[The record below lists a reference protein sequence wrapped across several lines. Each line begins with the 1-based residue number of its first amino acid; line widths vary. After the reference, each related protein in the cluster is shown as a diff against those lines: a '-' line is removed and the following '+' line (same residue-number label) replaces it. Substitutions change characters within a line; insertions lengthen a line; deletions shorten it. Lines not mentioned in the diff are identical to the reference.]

1 MTPVTFHGN
10 EPPQGSNMN
19 IRLNGTEHSVA
30 AGASVS
36 TLVSQLTGRA
46 LGPDGQ
52 SADGRKLGVA
62 VARNAE
68 VVPRSQWHATALAE
82 GDDVELVTAVQ
93 GG

>member
-1 MTPVTFHGN
+1 
-10 EPPQGSNMN
+10 MN
-19 IRLNGTEHSVA
+19 IRLNGSNHSVA
-30 AGASVS
+30 DGASVI
-36 TLVSQLTGRA
+36 TLVSQVTGRA
-46 LGPDGQ
+46 LETNGQ
-52 SADGRKLGVA
+52 AADGRKLGVA

>member
-1 MTPVTFHGN
+1 MI
-10 EPPQGSNMN
+10 
-19 IRLNGTEHSVA
+19 IRLNGSEHTVA
-30 AGASVS
+30 DGASVS
-36 TLVSQLTGRA
+36 TLVSQLTGRS

-52 SADGRKLGVA
+52 SSDGRKLGVA

-68 VVPRSQWHATALAE
+68 MVPRSRWHGTALAD

>member
-1 MTPVTFHGN
+1 
-10 EPPQGSNMN
+10 MN
-19 IRLNGTEHSVA
+19 IKLNGERHAVA
-30 AGASVS
+30 DGATVS
-36 TLVSQLTGRA
+36 ALVSVVTGRSLA
-46 LGPDGQ
+46 ADGQ
-52 SADGRKLGVA
+52 ATDGRKLGVA